1 MEAIMLHNTWL
12 IAKRE
17 YFERIRARSFIV
29 MTVLIPTLMGGL
41 LWGVGL
47 ASGKGKTSVSIAI
60 VTPADGKVDP
70 HFGFDLQ
77 DELAKHKHPKIEAN
91 VISPPSADTRQELQ
105 AEMNHK
111 GLDGYLW
118 VTPPA
123 PGHATPGFEWKPKSK
138 NYLNTQNELGESIRT
153 VLTKEGLAR
162 SGLGA
167 ADVTTLMQPIDLD
180 SSDAGKKDA
189 ADAAQASA
197 YGLFFIMYFVIVFY
211 GMNVARSIIEEKT
224 SRIFEVLLATI
235 KPEEMMAGKVLGV
248 GAVGLTQVAI
258 WLAAAAALSA
268 PGLISLGSDMSF
280 DLPVSNMIFFV
291 SFFLLGYILYS
302 GLAAALGAM
311 ASSEQELQQMNIFL
325 MLPLIACSG
334 VVFQVI
340 SDPDGMLAK
349 VFSFIPFCTPL
360 IMYVRIA
367 VHQPPWWEIAVSLAG
382 LVVTILAILWFA
394 ARVYRVGILMYGKKP
409 NLPEL
414 LRWLKYS

>member
-1 MEAIMLHNTWL
+1 MHNVWL

-17 YFERIRARSFIV
+17 YIERIRARSFMV
-29 MTVLIPTLMGGL
+29 MTVLIPALMGGL

-47 ASGKGKTSVSIAI
+47 TTGKTRSNASIAI
-60 VTPADGKVDP
+60 VTEDP
-70 HFGFDLQ
+70 RFGLDLQ
-77 DELAKHKHPKIEAN
+77 SELATHKHPKIDAT
-91 VISPPSADTRQELQ
+91 VISPPGPGTRAELE
-105 AEMNHK
+105 AAMNHK

-123 PGHATPGFEWKPKSK
+123 SGHASPAFEWKPKSRS
-138 NYLNTQNELGESIRT
+138 YLNTQNELGESVRT
-153 VLTKEGLAR
+153 VLTKEGLAK

-167 ADVTTLMQPIDLD
+167 ADVDLLMKPIDLD
-180 SSDAGKKDA
+180 PSDAGKKDA
-189 ADAAQASA
+189 ANAAQASA
-197 YGLFFIMYFVIVFY
+197 FGLFFVMYFVIVFY

-235 KPEEMMAGKVLGV
+235 KPEEMMAGKVIGV
-248 GAVGLTQVAI
+248 GAVGLSQVAI
-258 WLAAAAALSA
+258 WLVAATALSI
-268 PGLISLGSDMSF
+268 PGFISLGSEISF
-280 DLPVSNMIFFV
+280 NVPPSLMVFFV
-291 SFFLLGYILYS
+291 VYFLLGYILYS

-311 ASSEQELQQMNIFL
+311 TSSEQELQQMNIFL

-334 VVFQVI
+334 VIYNVI
-340 SDPDGMLAK
+340 SDPDGMIAK

-360 IMYVRIA
+360 IMYTRIA
-367 VHQPPWWEIAVSLAG
+367 IHQPPWWEIALSLAG
-382 LVVTILAILWFA
+382 LVATLLVVLWFA

>member
-1 MEAIMLHNTWL
+1 MLHNTWL

-17 YFERIRARSFIV
+17 YVERIRAKSFII

-41 LWGVGL
+41 TF
-47 ASGKGKTSVSIAI
+47 AMSYATGKNKQDVTIAI
-60 VTPADGKVDP
+60 VTQDSR
-70 HFGFDLQ
+70 FGLDMQ
-77 DELAKHKHPKIEAN
+77 NELATHKHPKITAD
-91 VISPPSADTRQELQ
+91 VISPAGPDTRTVLDGEL
-105 AEMNHK
+105 K
-111 GLDGYLW
+111 SKTLDGYLW

-123 PGHATPGFEWKPKSK
+123 AGHASPTFEWKTQSK
-138 NYLNTQNELGESIRT
+138 GYLNTQNEMGESIRT
-153 VLTKEGLAR
+153 VLTQEGLAH
-162 SGLGA
+162 SGMGS
-167 ADVTTLMQPIDLD
+167 ADVAALMQPIDLD
-180 SSDAGKKDA
+180 DSASKGDSSDTAK
-189 ADAAQASA
+189 ASA
-197 YGLFFIMYFVIVFY
+197 FGLFFIMYFVILFY

-248 GAVGLTQVAI
+248 GAVGLTQVGI
-258 WLAAAAALSA
+258 WLLGAIALSF
-268 PGLISLGSDMSF
+268 PGLISLGSDFSF
-280 DLPVSNMIFFV
+280 KLSAAQMIFFV
-291 SFFLLGYILYS
+291 TFFLLGYILYS
-302 GLAAALGAM
+302 GMAAALGAM
-311 ASSEQELQQMNIFL
+311 TSSEQELQQMNIFL

-334 VVFQVI
+334 VVFQVV

-367 VHQPPWWEIAVSLAG
+367 VHQPPWYEIAASLLG

-414 LRWLKYS
+414 LRWLRYS